1 MSITCP
7 VCLNQN
13 PDRALTCTVCGSPLT
28 PVQHTGFELS
38 PGTLLGGGKYKIEK
52 ILGQGGFGITYQA
65 TAVNNSAPVA
75 IKELLPEKCVR
86 QGTKIIWPFS
96 ITPKFRLEQ
105 IKKFKEEAECLSK
118 CNHPNI
124 VPVYAWFEEN
134 NTAYLVMA
142 LITGKSLSKILESEG
157 ILPESRVK
165 HYMLQI
171 AGALKCV
178 HSNKLLHRDI
188 KPDNIIVD
196 IQDRAILIDFGAAR
210 EFIAGQTNNMTQM
223 LTHGYAPLEQYAY
236 SARRGPSTDIYAV
249 CASMYHLLTGTIPAS
264 ALLERQGTD
273 RLIPPRQIVPSIHP
287 QTEQIILV
295 GMSMQVGDRFQ
306 NADELID
313 ALNGN
318 FVPPN
323 LRKARQLVQQGQ
335 LAESVEKY
343 EQCLVQDPNN
353 SIAAVELAMVL
364 TYLDNFKAGTAARR
378 AMQLSPKD
386 GRIYGV
392 LGLIHCREANWAEAV
407 KQLQQA
413 VNLAPNEAW
422 IWANFAWA
430 LGKLG
435 NWTQAKSA
443 ADKSIELDRNSPF
456 ALGVKSWISLNQN
469 QWYEAIRSATPAIFQ
484 SKKYNH
490 SQQSKESKDLQS
502 WVYPC
507 LTIAMEKALAGKQAP
522 DLERCLQD
530 FLTQLPNNA
539 FALGFKGWKA
549 ARDKKWSEAVASL
562 EQASHQGNVP
572 DWVCLNLAIAREE
585 LRDLQ
590 GAIQTL
596 EFYQQNYGDNALSL
610 FRLGTLL
617 GRQGQYSQA
626 RTYLE
631 TAVQLKPDYAEA
643 YHNLGWVLL
652 QLGLEHNQAQNFRD
666 MRLAYAQAVQL
677 YKQQQKLALSGAI
690 QQAFKAIGVEL

>member
-1 MSITCP
+1 MSINCP
-7 VCLNQN
+7 VCLTQN
-13 PDRALTCTVCGSPLT
+13 SDNALTCTVCGSPLN
-28 PVQHTGFELS
+28 PVQSAGFELRA
-38 PGTLLGGGKYKIEK
+38 GTLLGGGKYKIEK

-65 TAVNNSAPVA
+65 IAVGNYTPVA

-96 ITPKFRLEQ
+96 ITPKSRQEQ
-105 IKKFKEEAECLSK
+105 IKKFQEEAECLSK

-124 VPVYAWFEEN
+124 VTVYDWFEEN

-165 HYMLQI
+165 NYMLQI
-171 AGALKCV
+171 AAALKCV
-178 HSNKLLHRDI
+178 HTNNLLHRDI

-236 SARRGPSTDIYAV
+236 RARRGPSTDIYAV

-273 RLIPPRQIVPSIHP
+273 KLIPPRQIVPSIHP

-295 GMSMQVGDRFQ
+295 GMSMQVGDRFP
-306 NADELID
+306 NVDELID
-313 ALNGN
+313 ALNGK

-323 LRKARQLVQQGQ
+323 LRKARQLVQQSQ
-335 LAESVEKY
+335 LPEAVQKY
-343 EQCLVQDPNN
+343 EQCLVQDPHN
-353 SIAAVELAMVL
+353 ITAAVEVAMVL
-364 TYLDNFKAGTAARR
+364 IYFDKFKAVTAVRR
-378 AMQLSPKD
+378 AMQLQPKD

-407 KQLQQA
+407 NQLQQA

-435 NWTQAKSA
+435 NWTQAKTA
-443 ADKSIELDRNSPF
+443 IEKAIQLDRNSSF
-456 ALGVKSWISLNQN
+456 ALGVKAWISMNQN
-469 QWYEAIRSATPAIFQ
+469 QWHEVIRSATPAIFQ

-539 FALGFKGWKA
+539 FAWGFKGWKA

-562 EQASHQGNVP
+562 EQASNQGNVP
-572 DWVCLNLAIAREE
+572 DWVCLNLAIAREQ

-652 QLGLEHNQAQNFRD
+652 QLGLEHNQASTFRD

-677 YKQQQKLALSGAI
+677 YRQQQKLALSGAI
-690 QQAFKAIGVEL
+690 EQAFKAIGVEL